1 MERKQQS
8 VLELTISVCESVVRE
23 WLKGDSLLQ
32 HLLYT
37 KRMRTEEVT
46 FDMGRAATR
55 EVPVIDSRQ
64 TWPYYPAATQTR
76 ATCKMTVVSLQN
88 PTKEEVVLLEKAL
101 ALLEDTVDLQNRL
114 KRLEEAQGER

>member
-1 MERKQQS
+1 MEKKQQS
-8 VLELTISVCESVVRE
+8 VLELTTSVCNQVVRE
-23 WLKGDSLLQ
+23 WLKGDALLQ

-46 FDMGRAATR
+46 FDIGAATR

-88 PTKEEVVLLEKAL
+88 PTKEEVVLLEKSL
-101 ALLEDTVDLQNRL
+101 ILLEDTIDRQNRL
-114 KRLEEAQGER
+114 KRLEKAQGKG

>member
-8 VLELTISVCESVVRE
+8 VLKLTVSVCEQVVRE

-37 KRMRTEEVT
+37 NRMRTEEVT
-46 FDMGRAATR
+46 FDIGVASR

-101 ALLEDTVDLQNRL
+101 ALLEDTIDLQNRL
-114 KRLEEAQGER
+114 KRLEKAQSEG